1 VTARPPIA
9 ATIPELGPLLGRLI
23 APPGDYPPPRAGL
36 EEVRLEFLSI
46 LFERAG
52 AARGLL
58 AAGDPSQARVAL
70 GSRTW
75 IEVWERAVAGAEAVL
90 AEEANRLLKAAAA
103 VSRFPPKRLATLLPG
118 PDNRRL
124 QAARLSAAGIPLE
137 EAAARLDRT
146 TDAWEES
153 VRLVAGELE
162 AAWDSLLAIS
172 SQELAKWE
180 RRAAEVREWRR
191 PWLPLVLIGV
201 VLLGIGT
208 WVGLMLGGYLPVPGW
223 FLPVAN
229 WFWGLS

>member
-1 VTARPPIA
+1 MTVRPPIA

-36 EEVRLEFLSI
+36 EEVRLELLSI

-58 AAGDPSQARVAL
+58 AAGEPSAARTAL
-70 GSRTW
+70 GSKAW

-90 AEEANRLLKAAAA
+90 ADEANRLLRSAAG
-103 VSRFPPKRLATLLPG
+103 VSRFPAKRLATLLPG
-118 PDNRRL
+118 QGDRRL

-137 EAAARLDRT
+137 EAAARLDRSA
-146 TDAWEES
+146 DAWEES
-153 VRLVAGELE
+153 LRLVAGELE
-162 AAWDSLLAIS
+162 AAWDRLLAIS
-172 SQELAKWE
+172 AQELAKWE
-180 RRAAEVREWRR
+180 RRAAEVRGWRR
-191 PWLPLVLIGV
+191 PWLPLVLVGL

-223 FLPVAN
+223 CLPVAN